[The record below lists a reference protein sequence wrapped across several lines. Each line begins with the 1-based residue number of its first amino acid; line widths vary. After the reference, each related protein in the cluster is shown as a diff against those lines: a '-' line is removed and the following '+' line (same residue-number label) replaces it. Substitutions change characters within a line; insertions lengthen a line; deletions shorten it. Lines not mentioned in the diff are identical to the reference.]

1 MRTNYSGNN
10 YSRNNYSD
18 DLITPKPIEKNP
30 IEKHGAYIGL
40 VLSAI
45 WLIIAIWGFIYIRKG
60 KEISKFFYILPIFLL
75 LLAISNISYF
85 YIEKNNLDVNYV
97 NNNIFHISMIPIY
110 IILIIICIAGMSHH

>member
-10 YSRNNYSD
+10 YSRNNDYD
-18 DLITPKPIEKNP
+18 DSITPEPIDKNP

-40 VLSAI
+40 VMSAI
-45 WLIIAIWGFIYIRKG
+45 WLIVAILGFISIRKG
-60 KEISKFFYILPIFLL
+60 KEISKFFYLLPIFLL

-97 NNNIFHISMIPIY
+97 NNYIFHISMIPIY
-110 IILIIICIAGMSHH
+110 IILIIICTAAMSHH